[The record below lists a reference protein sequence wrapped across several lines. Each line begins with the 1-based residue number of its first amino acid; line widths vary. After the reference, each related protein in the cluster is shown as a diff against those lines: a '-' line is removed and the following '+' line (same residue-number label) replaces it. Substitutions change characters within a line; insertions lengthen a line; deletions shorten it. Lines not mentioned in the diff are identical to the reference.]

1 MKTKHILIA
10 ILALLVAN
18 TLTDGLMNAAGITF
32 LSLALIPVAMK
43 LDRKKQ

>member
-10 ILALLVAN
+10 ILALAVAN
-18 TLTDGLMNAAGITF
+18 ILTDGLVNVAGIAF
-32 LSLALIPVAMK
+32 LSLSLIPVAIR